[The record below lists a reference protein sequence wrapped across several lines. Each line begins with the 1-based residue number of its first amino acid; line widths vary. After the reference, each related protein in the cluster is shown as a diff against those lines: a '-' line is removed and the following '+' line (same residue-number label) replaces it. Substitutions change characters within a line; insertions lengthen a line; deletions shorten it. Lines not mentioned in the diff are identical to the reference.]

1 MFDFSSFLS
10 NKAFITEDHHVYT
23 YADLLGLSERFSEHL
38 VPRSLIFIGCE
49 NSLESIVA
57 YVSCLRSGVVPLL
70 LSRDVPDET
79 LYHLEAIYHPDIVG
93 SLVEEIC
100 LLRGRKN
107 IHWGDIL

>member
-57 YVSCLRSGVVPLL
+57 YVSCLRSG
-70 LSRDVPDET
+70 
-79 LYHLEAIYHPDIVG
+79 G
-93 SLVEEIC
+93 SSFAAESGC
-100 LLRGRKN
+100 SG
-107 IHWGDIL
+107 